1 MASIPTAETRT
12 AKIVD
17 APSSVVFKA
26 LTDEKELVKW
36 MPKEA
41 LGCE

>member
-1 MASIPTAETRT
+1 MASIPTAETIT
-12 AKIVD
+12 TKIVD

-26 LTDEKELVKW
+26 LTDEKELVEW

-41 LGCE
+41 FRCE